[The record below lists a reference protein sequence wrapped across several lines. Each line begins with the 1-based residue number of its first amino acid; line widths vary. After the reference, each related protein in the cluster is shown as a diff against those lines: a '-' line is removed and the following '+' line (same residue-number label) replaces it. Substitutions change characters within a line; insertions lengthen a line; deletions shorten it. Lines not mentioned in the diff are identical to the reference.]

1 MKDVVISIRGTQRSF
16 HPGQEEQRPES
27 VELVTDG
34 RYEYGR
40 DASWFTYHESEITGM
55 EGTRTSLMVLPDKV
69 VVDRDG
75 LVTSRMIFT
84 PGQRSAFQYD
94 TPVGTATMQMD
105 THSITQRFDERGGD
119 MEIDY
124 VLGLEHA
131 VISRNRFRLNVR
143 EQTAPRTYAAQ

>member
-1 MKDVVISIRGTQRSF
+1 MMKDVVISIHSLTGL
-16 HPGQEEQRPES
+16 GEEEDS
-27 VELVTDG
+27 LDFVTDG
-34 RYEYGR
+34 LYSYADGV
-40 DASWFTYHESEITGM
+40 ASLSYLETEVTGL

-69 VVDRDG
+69 VVNRDG
-75 LVTSRMIFT
+75 LVMSRMVFT

-94 TPVGTATMQMD
+94 TPIGTATMQMD
-105 THSITQRFDERGGD
+105 THRITQRFDERGGE

-143 EQTAPRTYAAQ
+143 EQREPRKYPAQ

>member
-1 MKDVVISIRGTQRSF
+1 MMKDVVITIRSLTGL
-16 HPGQEEQRPES
+16 GEEEDS
-27 VELVTDG
+27 LDFVTDG
-34 RYEYGR
+34 LYSYDGEV
-40 DASWFTYHESEITGM
+40 ACLTYLESEVTGM

-105 THSITQRFDERGGD
+105 THRITQRFDERGGE

-143 EQTAPRTYAAQ
+143 EQTAPRTYAGQ

>member
-1 MKDVVISIRGTQRSF
+1 MMKDVVISIRSLTGL
-16 HPGQEEQRPES
+16 GEEEDS
-27 VELVTDG
+27 LDFVTDG
-34 RYEYGR
+34 LYSYADGV
-40 DASWFTYHESEITGM
+40 ASLSYLETEVTGL

-75 LVTSRMIFT
+75 MVMSRMVFT

-94 TPVGTATMQMD
+94 TPIGTATMQMD
-105 THSITQRFDERGGD
+105 THRITQRFDERGGE

-143 EQTAPRTYAAQ
+143 EQREPRKYPAQ

>member
-1 MKDVVISIRGTQRSF
+1 MMKDVVISIHSLTGL
-16 HPGQEEQRPES
+16 GEEEDS
-27 VELVTDG
+27 LDFVTDG
-34 RYEYGR
+34 LYSYADGV
-40 DASWFTYHESEITGM
+40 ASLSYLETEVTGL

-75 LVTSRMIFT
+75 MVMSRMVFT

-94 TPVGTATMQMD
+94 TPIGTATMQMD
-105 THSITQRFDERGGD
+105 THRITHRFDERGGE

-143 EQTAPRTYAAQ
+143 EQREPRKYPAQ

>member
-1 MKDVVISIRGTQRSF
+1 MMKDVVISIHSLTGL
-16 HPGQEEQRPES
+16 GEEEDS
-27 VELVTDG
+27 LDFVTDG
-34 RYEYGR
+34 LYSYADGV
-40 DASWFTYHESEITGM
+40 ASLSYLETEVTGL

-75 LVTSRMIFT
+75 MVMSRMVFT

-94 TPVGTATMQMD
+94 TPIGTATMQMD
-105 THSITQRFDERGGD
+105 NHRITQRFDERGGE

-143 EQTAPRTYAAQ
+143 EQREPRKYLAQ

>member
-1 MKDVVISIRGTQRSF
+1 MMKDVVISIHSLTGL
-16 HPGQEEQRPES
+16 GEEEDS
-27 VELVTDG
+27 LDFVTDG
-34 RYEYGR
+34 LYSYADGV
-40 DASWFTYHESEITGM
+40 ASLSYLETEVTGL

-75 LVTSRMIFT
+75 MVMSRMVFT

-94 TPVGTATMQMD
+94 TPIGTATMQMD
-105 THSITQRFDERGGD
+105 THRITHRFDERGGE

-131 VISRNRFRLNVR
+131 VISRNRFHLNVR
-143 EQTAPRTYAAQ
+143 EQREPRKYPAQ

>member
-1 MKDVVISIRGTQRSF
+1 MMKDVVISLHRLTGL
-16 HPGQEEQRPES
+16 GEEEDS
-27 VELVTDG
+27 LDFVTDG
-34 RYEYGR
+34 LYSFDGEV
-40 DASWFTYHESEITGM
+40 ACLTYLESEVTGM

-143 EQTAPRTYAAQ
+143 EQREPRKYPAQ

>member
-1 MKDVVISIRGTQRSF
+1 MMKDVVISIRSLTGL
-16 HPGQEEQRPES
+16 GEEEDS
-27 VELVTDG
+27 LDFVTDG
-34 RYEYGR
+34 LYSYDEGV
-40 DASWFTYHESEITGM
+40 ACLTYLESEVTGM

-75 LVTSRMIFT
+75 LVTSRMVFT

-94 TPVGTATMQMD
+94 TPVGTAIMQMD

-131 VISRNRFRLNVR
+131 VITRNRFRLNVR
-143 EQTAPRTYAAQ
+143 EQTAPRRYTAQ

>member
-1 MKDVVISIRGTQRSF
+1 MMKDVVISIHSLTGL
-16 HPGQEEQRPES
+16 GEEEDS
-27 VELVTDG
+27 LDFVTDG
-34 RYEYGR
+34 LYSYADGV
-40 DASWFTYHESEITGM
+40 ASLSYLETEVTGL

-75 LVTSRMIFT
+75 MVMSRMVFT

-94 TPVGTATMQMD
+94 TPIGTATMQMD
-105 THSITQRFDERGGD
+105 THRITQRFDERGGE

-143 EQTAPRTYAAQ
+143 EQREPRKYPAQ

>member
-1 MKDVVISIRGTQRSF
+1 MMKDVVISIRSLT
-16 HPGQEEQRPES
+16 GQGEDEDS
-27 VELVTDG
+27 LDFVTDG
-34 RYEYGR
+34 LYSYDGLV
-40 DASWFTYHESEITGM
+40 ACVTYLETEVTGM

-75 LVTSRMIFT
+75 LITSRMIFT

-143 EQTAPRTYAAQ
+143 EQSAPRTYPAQ

>member
-1 MKDVVISIRGTQRSF
+1 MMKDVVISIRSLTEVDSDEDGLAF
-16 HPGQEEQRPES
+16 
-27 VELVTDG
+27 VTDG
-34 RYEYGR
+34 LYSYDDGVACLSYLE
-40 DASWFTYHESEITGM
+40 TEVTGL
-55 EGTRTSLMVLPDKV
+55 EGTRTSLIVLPDKV

-75 LVTSRMIFT
+75 TLTSRMIFM

-105 THSITQRFDERGGD
+105 THSITQRFDERGGE
-119 MEIDY
+119 MEINY